1 MSLDESTGIS
11 RQMMILAL
19 VFQGIHLLRRAL
31 VLPRRLQEHR
41 KDRKAWECVP
51 FQKTGECRSASAKPA
66 VRRSRQLRTPQAHQ
80 EEIRTVPISNLLP
93 ELLN

>member
-1 MSLDESTGIS
+1 MSAHSTTGRHHIPVPMTILSIQAMSLDEPTGIS

-41 KDRKAWECVP
+41 K
-51 FQKTGECRSASAKPA
+51 G
-66 VRRSRQLRTPQAHQ
+66 
-80 EEIRTVPISNLLP
+80 N
-93 ELLN
+93 

>member
-1 MSLDESTGIS
+1 MTILSIQAMSLDESTGIS

-41 KDRKAWECVP
+41 K
-51 FQKTGECRSASAKPA
+51 G
-66 VRRSRQLRTPQAHQ
+66 
-80 EEIRTVPISNLLP
+80 N
-93 ELLN
+93 